1 MASLLSTQELSK
13 QYGKQ
18 KAVHQ
23 VSLTI
28 NKGEIC
34 GLVGENG
41 AGKTTLLRML
51 SGLISQ
57 TSGTITSSKDCRIGA
72 LIESPALQPN
82 LSAIDNLRY
91 MALQLNLKQADEK
104 ILETL
109 AIVGLEEVDPKKKS
123 KDFSLGMRQ
132 RLVIALAI
140 LDDPDFLILDEPIN
154 GLDPVGIKEMRSI
167 ILNLRNQYGMTIL
180 ISSHILSELEMVVDR
195 YIIMHKGLIVKEFS
209 KQELEQTLEEQLY
222 LQTNNHPK
230 TFTILEE
237 QGIAYKI
244 DKDYISL
251 SSDTNVMSLI
261 HLLINHEI
269 EVKEIFKQQMSF
281 EDYYLTLLQEGEEHD
296 TLL

>member
-1 MASLLSTQELSK
+1 M
-13 QYGKQ
+13 
-18 KAVHQ
+18 
-23 VSLTI
+23 
-28 NKGEIC
+28 
-34 GLVGENG
+34 
-41 AGKTTLLRML
+41 
-51 SGLISQ
+51 
-57 TSGTITSSKDCRIGA
+57 GA

-109 AIVGLEEVDPKKKS
+109 AIVGLEDVDPKKKS

-132 RLVIALAI
+132 RLAIALAI
-140 LDDPDFLILDEPIN
+140 LDKPDFLILDEPIN

-237 QGIAYKI
+237 RGIAYKI

-261 HLLINHEI
+261 HLLINHEM

-281 EDYYLTLLQEGEEHD
+281 EDYYLTLIQEGEEHD

>member
-1 MASLLSTQELSK
+1 MSSLLSTQELSK

-82 LSAIDNLRY
+82 LSALDNLRY

-109 AIVGLEEVDPKKKS
+109 AIVGLEDVDPKKKS

-132 RLVIALAI
+132 RLAIALAI

-251 SSDTNVMSLI
+251 SSDTNIMSLI

-281 EDYYLTLLQEGEEHD
+281 EDYYLALLQEGEEHD

>member
-1 MASLLSTQELSK
+1 MSSLLSTQQLSK

-109 AIVGLEEVDPKKKS
+109 AIVGLEDVDPKKKS

-132 RLVIALAI
+132 RLAIALAI

-244 DKDYISL
+244 DKDNISL

>member
-1 MASLLSTQELSK
+1 MSSLLSTQQLSK

-57 TSGTITSSKDCRIGA
+57 TSGTITSSKYCRIGA

-109 AIVGLEEVDPKKKS
+109 AIVGLEDVDPKKKS

-132 RLVIALAI
+132 RLAIALAI
-140 LDDPDFLILDEPIN
+140 LDKPDFLILDEPIN

>member
-109 AIVGLEEVDPKKKS
+109 AIVGLEDVDPKKKS

-132 RLVIALAI
+132 RLAIALAI

-209 KQELEQTLEEQLY
+209 KRELEQTLAEQLY

>member
-1 MASLLSTQELSK
+1 MSSLLSTQELSK

-18 KAVHQ
+18 KAVQQ

-109 AIVGLEEVDPKKKS
+109 AIVGLEDVDPKKKS

-132 RLVIALAI
+132 RLAIALAI
-140 LDDPDFLILDEPIN
+140 LDKPDFLILDEPIN

-209 KQELEQTLEEQLY
+209 KRELEQTLEEQLY

-244 DKDYISL
+244 DKDYISQ

-269 EVKEIFKQQMSF
+269 EVNEIFKQQMSF
-281 EDYYLTLLQEGEEHD
+281 EDYYLTLIQEGEEHD

>member
-1 MASLLSTQELSK
+1 MSSLLSIQQLSK

-109 AIVGLEEVDPKKKS
+109 AIVGLEDIDPKKKS

-132 RLVIALAI
+132 RLAIALAI

>member
-1 MASLLSTQELSK
+1 MSSLLSTQELSK

-18 KAVHQ
+18 KAVQQ

-109 AIVGLEEVDPKKKS
+109 AIVGLEDVDPKKKS

-132 RLVIALAI
+132 RLAIALAI

-209 KQELEQTLEEQLY
+209 KRKLEQTLEEQLY

>member
-1 MASLLSTQELSK
+1 MSSLLSTQELSK

-18 KAVHQ
+18 KAVQQ

-109 AIVGLEEVDPKKKS
+109 AIVGLEDVDPKKKS

-132 RLVIALAI
+132 RLAIALAI

>member
-1 MASLLSTQELSK
+1 MSSLLSTQELSK

-57 TSGTITSSKDCRIGA
+57 TSGTINRSKDCRIGA

-109 AIVGLEEVDPKKKS
+109 AIVGLEDVDPKKKS

-132 RLVIALAI
+132 RLAIALAI

>member
-1 MASLLSTQELSK
+1 MSSLLSTQELSK

-57 TSGTITSSKDCRIGA
+57 TSGTITSSKDCRMGA

-109 AIVGLEEVDPKKKS
+109 AIVGLEDVDPKKKS

-132 RLVIALAI
+132 RLAIALAI

-222 LQTNNHPK
+222 LQTNNLPK

-281 EDYYLTLLQEGEEHD
+281 EDYYLALLQEGEEHD

>member
-1 MASLLSTQELSK
+1 MSSLLSTQELSK

-18 KAVHQ
+18 KAVQQ

-109 AIVGLEEVDPKKKS
+109 AIVGLEDVDPKKKS

-132 RLVIALAI
+132 RLAIALAI

-230 TFTILEE
+230 TLTILEE
-237 QGIAYKI
+237 QDIAYKI

-261 HLLINHEI
+261 HLLINHEM

-281 EDYYLTLLQEGEEHD
+281 EDYYLTLIQEGEEHD

>member
-1 MASLLSTQELSK
+1 MSSLLSTQQLSK

-109 AIVGLEEVDPKKKS
+109 AIVGLEDVDPKKKS

-132 RLVIALAI
+132 RLAIALAI

-195 YIIMHKGLIVKEFS
+195 YIVMHKGLIVKEFS

-281 EDYYLTLLQEGEEHD
+281 EDYYLTLIQEGEEHD

>member
-1 MASLLSTQELSK
+1 MSSLLSTQELSK

-18 KAVHQ
+18 KAVQQ

-57 TSGTITSSKDCRIGA
+57 TSGTITSSKDCRMGA

-109 AIVGLEEVDPKKKS
+109 AIVGLEDVNPKKKS

-132 RLVIALAI
+132 RLAIALAI
-140 LDDPDFLILDEPIN
+140 LDKPDFLILDEPIN

>member
-18 KAVHQ
+18 KAVQQ

-51 SGLISQ
+51 SGLISK

-109 AIVGLEEVDPKKKS
+109 AIVGLEDVDPKKKS

-132 RLVIALAI
+132 RLAIALAI

>member
-1 MASLLSTQELSK
+1 MSSLLSTQELSK

-41 AGKTTLLRML
+41 AGKTTILRML

-109 AIVGLEEVDPKKKS
+109 AIVGLEDVDPKKKS

-132 RLVIALAI
+132 RLAIALAI
-140 LDDPDFLILDEPIN
+140 LDKPDFLILDEPIN

-209 KQELEQTLEEQLY
+209 KQELEQTLKEQLY

-237 QGIAYKI
+237 QVIAYKI
-244 DKDYISL
+244 DKEYISL

>member
-57 TSGTITSSKDCRIGA
+57 TSGTITSSKDCRMGA

-109 AIVGLEEVDPKKKS
+109 AIVGLEDVDPKKKS

-132 RLVIALAI
+132 RLAIALAI
-140 LDDPDFLILDEPIN
+140 LDRPDFLILDEPIN

-281 EDYYLTLLQEGEEHD
+281 EDYYLTLIQEGEEHD

>member
-1 MASLLSTQELSK
+1 MSSLLSTQELSK

-109 AIVGLEEVDPKKKS
+109 AIVGLEDIDPKKKS

-132 RLVIALAI
+132 RLAIALAI

-230 TFTILEE
+230 TFTILEA

>member
-1 MASLLSTQELSK
+1 MSSLLSTQELSK

-109 AIVGLEEVDPKKKS
+109 AIVGLEDVDPKKKS

-132 RLVIALAI
+132 RLAIALAI
-140 LDDPDFLILDEPIN
+140 LDRPDFLILDEPIN

-222 LQTNNHPK
+222 LQTNNHPM
-230 TFTILEE
+230 TLTILEE

-261 HLLINHEI
+261 HLLINHEM
-269 EVKEIFKQQMSF
+269 EVNEIFKQQMSF
-281 EDYYLTLLQEGEEHD
+281 EDYYLTLIQEGEEHD

>member
-1 MASLLSTQELSK
+1 MSSLLSTQELSK

-109 AIVGLEEVDPKKKS
+109 AIVGLEDVDPKKKS

-132 RLVIALAI
+132 RLAIALAI

-195 YIIMHKGLIVKEFS
+195 YIVMHKGLIVKEFS

>member
-1 MASLLSTQELSK
+1 MSSLLSTQQLSK

-109 AIVGLEEVDPKKKS
+109 AIVGLEDIDPKKKS

-132 RLVIALAI
+132 RLAIALAI

-230 TFTILEE
+230 TFTILEA

>member
-1 MASLLSTQELSK
+1 MSSLLSTQELSK

-109 AIVGLEEVDPKKKS
+109 AIVGLEDVDPKKKS

-132 RLVIALAI
+132 RLAIALAI

-281 EDYYLTLLQEGEEHD
+281 EDYYLALLQEGEEHD

>member
-1 MASLLSTQELSK
+1 MSSLLSTQELSK

-57 TSGTITSSKDCRIGA
+57 TSGTITSSKNCRIGA

-109 AIVGLEEVDPKKKS
+109 AIVGLEDVDPKKKS

-132 RLVIALAI
+132 RLAIALAI

-230 TFTILEE
+230 TLTILEDH
-237 QGIAYKI
+237 GIAYKI

-281 EDYYLTLLQEGEEHD
+281 EDYYLTLIQEGEEHD

>member
-1 MASLLSTQELSK
+1 MSSLLSTQQLSK

-28 NKGEIC
+28 NKREIC

-109 AIVGLEEVDPKKKS
+109 AIVGLEDVDPKKKS

-132 RLVIALAI
+132 RLAIALAI

-237 QGIAYKI
+237 HGIAYKI

-261 HLLINHEI
+261 HLLINNEI
-269 EVKEIFKQQMSF
+269 EVKEIFKQQTSF
-281 EDYYLTLLQEGEEHD
+281 EDYYLTLLQEGEEHG

>member
-57 TSGTITSSKDCRIGA
+57 TSGTITSSKDCRMGA

-109 AIVGLEEVDPKKKS
+109 AIVGLEDVDPKKKS

-132 RLVIALAI
+132 RLAIALAI
-140 LDDPDFLILDEPIN
+140 LDKPDFLILDEPIN

-230 TFTILEE
+230 TFTILEA

>member
-1 MASLLSTQELSK
+1 MSSLLSTQELSK

-109 AIVGLEEVDPKKKS
+109 AIVGLEDVDPKKKS

-132 RLVIALAI
+132 RLAIALAI

-222 LQTNNHPK
+222 LQTKNHPK

>member
-1 MASLLSTQELSK
+1 MSSLLSTQELSK

-18 KAVHQ
+18 KAVQQ

-34 GLVGENG
+34 GLVGKNG

-57 TSGTITSSKDCRIGA
+57 TSGTINSSKDCRIGA

-109 AIVGLEEVDPKKKS
+109 AIVGLEDVDPKKKS

-132 RLVIALAI
+132 RLAIALAI

-209 KQELEQTLEEQLY
+209 KQELEQALEEQLY
-222 LQTNNHPK
+222 LQTNNLPK

-296 TLL
+296 TLF

>member
-1 MASLLSTQELSK
+1 MSSLLSTQELSK

-18 KAVHQ
+18 KAVQQ

-57 TSGTITSSKDCRIGA
+57 TSGTINSSKDCRIGA

-109 AIVGLEEVDPKKKS
+109 AIVGLEDIDPKKKS

-132 RLVIALAI
+132 RLAIALAI

-230 TFTILEE
+230 TFTILEA

-281 EDYYLTLLQEGEEHD
+281 EDYYLTLIQEGEEHD

>member
-1 MASLLSTQELSK
+1 MSSLLSTQELSK

-18 KAVHQ
+18 KAVQQ

-57 TSGTITSSKDCRIGA
+57 TSGTITSSKDCRMGA

-109 AIVGLEEVDPKKKS
+109 AIVGLEDVDPKKKS

-132 RLVIALAI
+132 RLAIALAI
-140 LDDPDFLILDEPIN
+140 LDKPDFLILDEPIN

-269 EVKEIFKQQMSF
+269 KVKEIFKQQMSF

>member
-1 MASLLSTQELSK
+1 MSSLLSTQELSK

-18 KAVHQ
+18 KAVQQ

-57 TSGTITSSKDCRIGA
+57 TSGTITSSKDCRMGA

-109 AIVGLEEVDPKKKS
+109 AIVGLKEVDPKKKS

-132 RLVIALAI
+132 RLAIALAI

-244 DKDYISL
+244 YKDYISL

>member
-1 MASLLSTQELSK
+1 MSSLLSTQELSK

-109 AIVGLEEVDPKKKS
+109 AIVGLEDVDPKKKS

-132 RLVIALAI
+132 RLAIALAI

-230 TFTILEE
+230 TFTILKE

-244 DKDYISL
+244 DKEYISL
-251 SSDTNVMSLI
+251 PSDTNIMSII

>member
-1 MASLLSTQELSK
+1 MSSLLSTQELSK

-34 GLVGENG
+34 GLVGENS

-57 TSGTITSSKDCRIGA
+57 TSGTITSSKDCRMGA

-109 AIVGLEEVDPKKKS
+109 AIVGLEDVDPKKKS

-132 RLVIALAI
+132 RLAIALAI
-140 LDDPDFLILDEPIN
+140 LDKPDFLILDEPIN

-209 KQELEQTLEEQLY
+209 RQELEQTLEEQLY

-261 HLLINHEI
+261 HLLINHEM

-281 EDYYLTLLQEGEEHD
+281 EDYYLTLIQEGEEHD

>member
-1 MASLLSTQELSK
+1 MSSLLSTQELSK

-18 KAVHQ
+18 KAVQQ

-51 SGLISQ
+51 SGLISK

-109 AIVGLEEVDPKKKS
+109 AIVGLEDVDPKKKS

-132 RLVIALAI
+132 RLAIALAI

-281 EDYYLTLLQEGEEHD
+281 EDYYLTLIQEREEHD

>member
-1 MASLLSTQELSK
+1 MASLLSTQQLSK

-91 MALQLNLKQADEK
+91 MALQLNLKQADKK

-109 AIVGLEEVDPKKKS
+109 AIVGLEDVDPKKIS

-132 RLVIALAI
+132 RLAIALAI
-140 LDDPDFLILDEPIN
+140 LDDTDFLILDEPIN

-209 KQELEQTLEEQLY
+209 KRELEQTLEEQLY

-237 QGIAYKI
+237 LGISYKI
-244 DKDYISL
+244 DKNYISL

-281 EDYYLTLLQEGEEHD
+281 EDYYLTLIQEGEEHD